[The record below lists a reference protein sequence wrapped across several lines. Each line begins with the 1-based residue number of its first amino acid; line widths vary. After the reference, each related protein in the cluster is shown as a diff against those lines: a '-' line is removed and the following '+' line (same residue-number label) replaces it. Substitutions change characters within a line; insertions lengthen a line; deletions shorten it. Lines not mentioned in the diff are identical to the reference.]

1 MQFMMRF
8 LAIIIASISLNS
20 YGATYR
26 KATEGR
32 DVVKN
37 KIYPKERKLE
47 INAPNL
53 GLIMN
58 QSYVNTVLIS
68 GGINYF
74 FSESWGLGVDI
85 SIGSNEDKSERFCI
99 ENFYFDPSNEIGAA
113 CGDPNL
119 LAADGVDQDGD
130 TFPRMGPAYVPIREI
145 NNVLMANL
153 IWTPVY
159 GKQLVFLNSTSYFD
173 LFVEFGAGFASST
186 FYRKRDV
193 LENGNTPRGEFI
205 VSDTGNDA
213 ADAAADAS
221 NDQIGARVDV
231 PSDFNSYGIAGRP
244 DARSET
250 HLLFNLGVGQKFHF
264 GGRFHFKVYI
274 RNMTLLGTTQGF
286 DNLLA
291 IMGGMGMRL

>member
-1 MQFMMRF
+1 MRSF
-8 LAIIIASISLNS
+8 GFVLISIFALALDSF
-20 YGATYR
+20 GATYR

-37 KIYPKERKLE
+37 KIYPKVRKLE
-47 INAPNL
+47 VNAPNL
-53 GLIMN
+53 GVIMN

-85 SIGSNEDKSERFCI
+85 TIGSNEDKSERYCI
-99 ENFYFDPSNEIGAA
+99 ENFYYDPEDEVAAA
-113 CGDPNL
+113 CGDPGIISN
-119 LAADGVDQDGD
+119 ADDNGN

-173 LFVEFGAGFASST
+173 LFVELGVGFASST
-186 FYRKRDV
+186 FYEKRDV
-193 LENGNTPRGEFI
+193 LANGKTPRGAFI
-205 VSDTGNDA
+205 PDDGPDESVNQIARDTNDK
-213 ADAAADAS
+213 
-221 NDQIGARVDV
+221 IGARVDV
-231 PSDFNSYGIAGRP
+231 ASDANSYGDAGRP
-244 DARSET
+244 DPLSEN
-250 HLLFNLGVGQKFHF
+250 HLLFNLGIGQKFHF
-264 GGRFHFKVYI
+264 GGRFHFKVYL
-274 RNMTLLGTTQGF
+274 RNMTLLGTSQGF

-291 IMGGMGMRL
+291 LMGGVGMRL